1 MTEKEDDNMV
11 VKFYVYLCRPI
22 NRRRGMEKTYIY
34 IKNMVCR
41 RCIYTVT
48 EVFQENGVSP
58 LKVEL
63 GVVTLAQP
71 LLPAQWHEIQ
81 ARLEQYGFEVID
93 DKRMRIVEQIRVG
106 VIELVHHA
114 EELEK
119 VNLSDYLQQKCHREY
134 SFLSKLFT
142 EMQGISIEKYY
153 IHQKIERVKEL
164 LFYDELSVGEIA
176 DKLHY
181 SSVAHLSGQFKSVT
195 GLSPTQFKRM
205 KEHTLR
211 PLDEV

>member
-1 MTEKEDDNMV
+1 MTGKEDDNMV
-11 VKFYVYLCRPI
+11 VKFYTYLCRPI
-22 NRRRGMEKTYIY
+22 NRRLWNGKDLHLHY
-34 IKNMVCR
+34 
-41 RCIYTVT
+41 
-48 EVFQENGVSP
+48 QENSVSP

-71 LLPAQWHEIQ
+71 LLPDHFHNIQ
-81 ARLEQYGFEVID
+81 ARLEHYGFEVID

-114 EELEK
+114 EEQEK

-181 SSVAHLSGQFKSVT
+181 SSVAHLSGQFKAVT

-205 KEHTLR
+205 KGHALR
-211 PLDEV
+211 PLDEI

>member
-1 MTEKEDDNMV
+1 MV
-11 VKFYVYLCRPI
+11 VKFYAYLCRPI
-22 NRRRGMEKTYIY
+22 NRRRGMKKTCIY

-41 RCIYTVT
+41 RCIYTVA

-63 GVVTLAQP
+63 GIVTLAQP
-71 LLPAQWHEIQ
+71 LLPAQWRGIQ

-114 EELEK
+114 EEQEK

-181 SSVAHLSGQFKSVT
+181 SSVAHLSGQFKAVT

-205 KEHTLR
+205 KGHALR
-211 PLDEV
+211 PLDEI

>member
-1 MTEKEDDNMV
+1 MV

-81 ARLEQYGFEVID
+81 ARLEQDGFEVID

>member
-1 MTEKEDDNMV
+1 MLIFAVRLTGD
-11 VKFYVYLCRPI
+11 C
-22 NRRRGMEKTYIY
+22 GMENTCMY

-48 EVFQENGVSP
+48 EVFQENGISP

-71 LLPAQWHEIQ
+71 LLPAQFHNIQ
-81 ARLEQYGFEVID
+81 ARLEHYGFEVID

-114 EELEK
+114 EEQEK

-134 SFLSKLFT
+134 SFLSKLFS

-153 IHQKIERVKEL
+153 IQQKIERIKEL
-164 LFYDELSVGEIA
+164 LFYDELSVSEIA

-181 SSVAHLSGQFKSVT
+181 SSVAHLSRQFKSVT
-195 GLSPTQFKRM
+195 GLSPTQFKQM
-205 KEHTLR
+205 KGHALR
-211 PLDEV
+211 PLDEI

>member
-1 MTEKEDDNMV
+1 MV
-11 VKFYVYLCRPI
+11 VKFYAYLCRPI
-22 NRRRGMEKTYIY
+22 NRRRGMKKTCIY

-48 EVFQENGVSP
+48 EVFQENSVSP

-63 GVVTLAQP
+63 GIVTLAQP
-71 LLPAQWHEIQ
+71 LLPAQWRGIQ

-181 SSVAHLSGQFKSVT
+181 SSVAHLSGQFKAVT

-205 KEHTLR
+205 KGHALR
-211 PLDEV
+211 PLDEI

>member
-1 MTEKEDDNMV
+1 MV

-22 NRRRGMEKTYIY
+22 NRRRGMEKTCIY

-71 LLPAQWHEIQ
+71 LLPAQWRGIQ

-114 EELEK
+114 EEQEK
-119 VNLSDYLQQKCHREY
+119 VNISDYLQQKCHREY

-195 GLSPTQFKRM
+195 GLSPTKFKRM
-205 KEHTLR
+205 KGHTLR

>member
-1 MTEKEDDNMV
+1 MV
-11 VKFYVYLCRPI
+11 VKFYAYLCRPI
-22 NRRRGMEKTYIY
+22 NRRRGMKKTCIY

-41 RCIYTVT
+41 RCIYTVM

-71 LLPAQWHEIQ
+71 LLPAQWHGIQ
-81 ARLEQYGFEVID
+81 DRLEHYGFEVID

-181 SSVAHLSGQFKSVT
+181 SSVAHLSWQFKSVT